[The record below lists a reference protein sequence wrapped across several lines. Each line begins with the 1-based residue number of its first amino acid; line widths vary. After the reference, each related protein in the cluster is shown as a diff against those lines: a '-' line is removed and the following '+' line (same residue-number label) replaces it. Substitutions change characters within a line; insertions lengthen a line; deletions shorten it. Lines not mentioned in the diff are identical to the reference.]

1 MKRYPSATV
10 GVEDGARTRDTRNH
24 NPMLYRLSYIHHR
37 KSDPIG
43 APDRN
48 RTCNRRL
55 RRPMLYPVE
64 LRAQMLRS
72 LLRDERHPP
81 ARCRLRE
88 LVGVGGFE
96 PTTSSSQSWRA
107 TRLRYTPRSFRGT
120 TPANRHDTT
129 STLNGQTAGHS
140 LHLKHQRPK
149 PVRASIE
156 TVARP
161 EGFEPPTTWFVARYS
176 IQLSYGRAERKV
188 CRWNLPTSTPR
199 LPEFHS
205 AGAIR
210 ASNSTRAARNSAS
223 NDASA
228 DATQVSKSTAS
239 APR

>member
-1 MKRYPSATV
+1 
-10 GVEDGARTRDTRNH
+10 
-24 NPMLYRLSYIHHR
+24 
-37 KSDPIG
+37 
-43 APDRN
+43 
-48 RTCNRRL
+48 
-55 RRPMLYPVE
+55 
-64 LRAQMLRS
+64 MLRS
-72 LLRDERHPP
+72 LFRVQHQHFKGDS
-81 ARCRLRE
+81 ASGE
-88 LVGVGGFE
+88 LVGVEGFE